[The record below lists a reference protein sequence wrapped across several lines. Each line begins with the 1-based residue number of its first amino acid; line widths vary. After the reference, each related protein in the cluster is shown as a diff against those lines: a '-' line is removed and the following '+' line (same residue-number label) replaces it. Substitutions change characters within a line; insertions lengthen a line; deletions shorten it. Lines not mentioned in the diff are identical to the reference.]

1 MYYCYSVYRPPS
13 SRKNKL
19 SDAVFLDEF
28 PDLLDVCNNLSVKC
42 IIQRDMSVH
51 FALKFKRI
59 ILKKHFKIYLFL
71 NPVLPRCYVPLECS
85 VIVRLLM
92 NQRVSVLMHTLDWV
106 MFRPKD
112 DVSCSAS
119 VSRPSLLITSV
130 LCVSCIGCERYCELC
145 CVSAVLGVSC
155 IVSCVVCKLCCV
167 SCVVREQCCV
177 CCMRAVLCVSCV
189 VCELCCV

>member
-130 LCVSCIGCERYCELC
+130 LCVSCI
-145 CVSAVLGVSC
+145 
-155 IVSCVVCKLCCV
+155 VSCVVCKLCCV
-167 SCVVREQCCV
+167 SCVV
-177 CCMRAVLCVSCV
+177 
-189 VCELCCV
+189 CELCCVLYASCVMCQMCFM